1 MLRGKS
7 ASAVESV
14 SGNPSDGPP
23 PPLHRS
29 GEARGFAGSGSEG
42 VDAEES
48 WTRADEH
55 RDAGRGTVRRVA
67 IAARAATGDARGERH
82 LPRVLTRRPAG
93 VIVG

>member
-29 GEARGFAGSGSEG
+29 GEARGGSAGSEG

-48 WTRADEH
+48 WTRAGEH
-55 RDAGRGTVRRVA
+55 RNAGRGTMRRVA
-67 IAARAATGDARGERH
+67 IAARAATGDARSERH

-93 VIVG
+93 VNVG